1 MNKFPNAK
9 AFSQFIK
16 ISKLFI
22 KSFCSIEYVVN
33 DNDKTHDI
41 TEVLKD
47 SFDNKTYMS
56 VPYEVL
62 NATSIKLKF
71 NVRDN
76 VLVYNLK

>member
-1 MNKFPNAK
+1 M
-9 AFSQFIK
+9 
-16 ISKLFI
+16 KLT
-22 KSFCSIEYVVN
+22 V
-33 DNDKTHDI
+33 NDKTYDI